1 MVCVEMDLGGEAYTA
16 LFEAV
21 RLDPE
26 NAAANY
32 ALGSVAMYR
41 KDPTE
46 AIPYFEK
53 YAKLRP
59 DDYHGPYAIGV
70 ALFLAKNYEAA
81 RAQLLPFASRKETAA
96 QADYYL
102 ARIARAENDDAQ
114 ALQLARRAVEA
125 DAKSADAWSELG
137 LLYLRG
143 GEPERA
149 EEALARCLEVDRDHY
164 LGNLHLLMLYSRT
177 RDPRLAEQQQR
188 FDDLKKRRA
197 EQSAEFL
204 RPVDV
209 RPY

>member
-1 MVCVEMDLGGEAYTA
+1 MH
-16 LFEAV
+16 
-21 RLDPE
+21 
-26 NAAANY
+26 
-32 ALGSVAMYR
+32 R

-46 AIPYFEK
+46 AVPYFER
-53 YAKLRP
+53 YVKLRP
-59 DDYHGPYAIGV
+59 DDWHGPYAIGV

-96 QADYYL
+96 SASYYL

-114 ALQLARRAVEA
+114 ALALAQRAVEA
-125 DAKSADAWSELG
+125 DPRSADGWSELG
-137 LLYLRG
+137 LLYQRA
-143 GEPERA
+143 GETGRA
-149 EEALARCLEVDRDHY
+149 ADALARCLAIDADHY

-177 RDPRLAEQQQR
+177 RDPRLADQQRR

-197 EQSAEFL
+197 EQSAEFP